1 MVQKL
6 KTNHTPNNIITKLI
20 SLYVRLRFG
29 KMHYDIRYYYRD
41 TYYCQFIQ
49 WKYFFADYIFKKK
62 YKTVSFNG
70 EFAPELEFAI
80 PHAYWHYLNGT
91 LLKTE
96 GAKFTNEMY
105 FFSPNHQEVFEVR
118 TNEGNY
124 NYNVP
129 RILYSHNYN
138 MKKWAMVPYKTHF
151 KNDIYV
157 YQKPI
162 LIVANRY
169 NTEWDGPPI
178 SFLSIEMLK
187 HIFDTL
193 GNQYTIIYN
202 RPRAKNIIS
211 DTSEVNDLN
220 EYEMIAAE
228 YPHVILMD
236 DLFAEN
242 KIKAKSFNHFQMC
255 VYANADK
262 FISIHGGTAALAS
275 CFEGENIILS
285 KKGPE
290 HHFGCFQKLFPKLSG
305 AKIYHAKND
314 TELKAYL
321 KKYQEN

>member
-1 MVQKL
+1 
-6 KTNHTPNNIITKLI
+6 
-20 SLYVRLRFG
+20 
-29 KMHYDIRYYYRD
+29 
-41 TYYCQFIQ
+41 
-49 WKYFFADYIFKKK
+49 
-62 YKTVSFNG
+62 
-70 EFAPELEFAI
+70 
-80 PHAYWHYLNGT
+80 
-91 LLKTE
+91 
-96 GAKFTNEMY
+96 
-105 FFSPNHQEVFEVR
+105 
-118 TNEGNY
+118 
-124 NYNVP
+124 
-129 RILYSHNYN
+129 
-138 MKKWAMVPYKTHF
+138 MVPYKAHF
-151 KNDIYV
+151 KNNVYV
-157 YQKPI
+157 FEKPI

-187 HIFDTL
+187 YIFDTL

-220 EYEMIAAE
+220 EYEIIGAE
-228 YPHVILMD
+228 YPNVILMD

-275 CFEGENIILS
+275 CFEGSNIILS

-314 TELKAYL
+314 DELKGFV
-321 KKYQEN
+321 KNYQTNS